1 MVKAK
6 GRSFPMMIARG
17 FKPVGWVAAVGGA
30 ALACYML
37 SLQVAA
43 ARADVT
49 HLDRQIVQT
58 EQQIRSLQTELGTR
72 GRLQQLEA
80 WNDDVLALSAPTSS
94 QYVADHASLAR
105 FDVRQPQLADQAA
118 EVRLAAAPTP
128 APAAAIPAP
137 QRAVAPLPAAVAPAP
152 APVVRRASLTTV
164 AAATP
169 APAPVRTAAADAQ
182 PIAKTASTPAPARA
196 RPAATPSRPQSLLS
210 DRTARDLRLAARAE
224 HDRGTA
230 D

>member
-1 MVKAK
+1 
-6 GRSFPMMIARG
+6 MIARG

-30 ALACYML
+30 ALGCYML

-49 HLDRQIVQT
+49 HLDRQIVQA

-80 WNDDVLALSAPTSS
+80 WNDDVLALSAPTSG

-105 FDVRQPQLADQAA
+105 FDIRQPQLADQTAD
-118 EVRLAAAPTP
+118 VRLAAAPAPSTP
-128 APAAAIPAP
+128 AATPAP
-137 QRAVAPLPAAVAPAP
+137 QRAVAPAPAAVAPTP
-152 APVVRRASLTTV
+152 APVVRRASLTTIPAV
-164 AAATP
+164 TPTP
-169 APAPVRTAAADAQ
+169 APAPVRTAVADTHPA
-182 PIAKTASTPAPARA
+182 AKTAATPAPART
-196 RPAATPSRPQSLLS
+196 RPATPPSRPQSLLS

>member
-1 MVKAK
+1 MVKPK
-6 GRSFPMMIARG
+6 GRSFPMIARG

-30 ALACYML
+30 ALGCYML

-49 HLDRQIVQT
+49 HLDRQIVQA

-80 WNDDVLALSAPTSS
+80 WNDDVLALSAPTSG

-105 FDVRQPQLADQAA
+105 FDIRQPQLADQTAD
-118 EVRLAAAPTP
+118 VRLAAAPAPSTPAATP
-128 APAAAIPAP
+128 AP
-137 QRAVAPLPAAVAPAP
+137 Q
-152 APVVRRASLTTV
+152 APVVRRASLTTIPAV
-164 AAATP
+164 TPTP
-169 APAPVRTAAADAQ
+169 APAPVRTAVADTHPA
-182 PIAKTASTPAPARA
+182 AKTAATPAPART
-196 RPAATPSRPQSLLS
+196 RPATPPSRPQSLLS